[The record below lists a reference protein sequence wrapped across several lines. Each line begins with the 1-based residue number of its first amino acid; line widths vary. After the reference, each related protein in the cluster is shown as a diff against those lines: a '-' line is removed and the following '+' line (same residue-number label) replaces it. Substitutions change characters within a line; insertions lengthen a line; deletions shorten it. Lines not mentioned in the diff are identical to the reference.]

1 MPPVSAIRARRW
13 LVKAPV
19 RPVALPLGRAVPVE
33 LVHRVPEQP
42 ARFLRARAGPAL
54 LDENR
59 LQHKIGQ
66 RAGNALQ
73 RCFMRERRAFLIP
86 VCPPLWKTEKD
97 AGCTCSGSA
106 RSREDRC
113 AGLLRPRVDGLGGGE
128 QALRGH
134 RGLHVE
140 EKAAAIVGFRAPQGA
155 GWTLRVTSSSMVPRP
170 PSGCSWRRFSPAR
183 LAPDSGSVQMWSGAI
198 APSAVLDRLAGA
210 GEALAGGR
218 LEQRLGARS
227 ASAGLRR

>member
-1 MPPVSAIRARRW
+1 
-13 LVKAPV
+13 
-19 RPVALPLGRAVPVE
+19 
-33 LVHRVPEQP
+33 
-42 ARFLRARAGPAL
+42 
-54 LDENR
+54 
-59 LQHKIGQ
+59 
-66 RAGNALQ
+66 
-73 RCFMRERRAFLIP
+73 MRERRAFLIP

-113 AGLLRPRVDGLGGGE
+113 AGPLRPRVDGLGGGE

-170 PSGCSWRRFSPAR
+170 PSGCSWAAVLAGPVGAR
-183 LAPDSGSVQMWSGAI
+183 LRERADVVGRYRAVR
-198 APSAVLDRLAGA
+198 SARPVGGRGRGA
-210 GEALAGGR
+210 GRREIGAAAWREISKRRASALRPSFISRMRLHGR
-218 LEQRLGARS
+218 NRQRSSTRRRHVGRGARQECFGSPDRCPPCWLLTGVAPGIRRGRSLVADNCQRCQRLRPA
-227 ASAGLRR
+227 